1 MAKQKGLRFTLGIA
15 TDVPARVHGDR
26 TRVEQVLR
34 CLLSNALKFT
44 RLGEIS
50 VNATLMPTIA
60 PGMSIGTDNA
70 NGPDGAIRFT
80 IKDTG
85 VGIASEKHGVIFER
99 FVQADGSSTRSFGGT
114 GLGLAIA
121 KQLVELMGG
130 SMGLESEPKI
140 GSCIWFALALPAAVS
155 GSGS

>member
-1 MAKQKGLRFTLGIA
+1 LAKQKGLRFTLALA
-15 TDVPARVHGDR
+15 TDVPARVCGDR
-26 TRVEQVLR
+26 SRLEQVLG

-44 RLGEIS
+44 QRGEIS
-50 VNATLMPTIA
+50 VDVRPTPIIA
-60 PGMSIGTDNA
+60 PGMSIGADGA

-85 VGIASEKHGVIFER
+85 VGVAAEKQGVIFER

-130 SMGLESEPKI
+130 SIGVESEPEK
-140 GSCIWFALALPAAVS
+140 GSCFWFALLLPAP